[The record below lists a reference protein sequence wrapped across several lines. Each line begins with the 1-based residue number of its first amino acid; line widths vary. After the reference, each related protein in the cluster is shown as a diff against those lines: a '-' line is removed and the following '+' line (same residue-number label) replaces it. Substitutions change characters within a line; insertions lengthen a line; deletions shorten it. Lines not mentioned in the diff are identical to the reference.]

1 MTSPKKI
8 DFYWSVTS
16 TTSHPPQGRLKVTG
30 CWRYKQPERRR
41 AYAARDGRK
50 HRADQGNAIDGH
62 KKKIN
67 NNFVYTK
74 TAYDLLR
81 HAVVEQFP
89 SEAISL
95 GERALSPPFRLQRCF
110 ASHCL

>member
-30 CWRYKQPERRR
+30 CWGYKQPERRR

-50 HRADQGNAIDGH
+50 HRADHGNARDEH
-62 KKKIN
+62 KK
-67 NNFVYTK
+67 T
-74 TAYDLLR
+74 TT
-81 HAVVEQFP
+81 
-89 SEAISL
+89 
-95 GERALSPPFRLQRCF
+95 LSFTQRQHMICS
-110 ASHCL
+110 AMG